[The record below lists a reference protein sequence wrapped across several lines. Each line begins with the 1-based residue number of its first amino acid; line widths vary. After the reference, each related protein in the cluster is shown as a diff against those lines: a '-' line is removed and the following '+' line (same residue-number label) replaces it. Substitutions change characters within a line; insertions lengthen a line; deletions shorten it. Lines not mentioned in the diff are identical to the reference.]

1 MVSGIGWGGV
11 MGRPGRWGDLGSRSV
26 PLLHTPSPLPPPP
39 SVCWGSGGR
48 RISIFSLSPAPHTRS
63 SPSSSLP
70 LALNTPC
77 AVPQMSGVSQPCHTA
92 FSTPTWAQPTMTPTS
107 ASPSRGCHS
116 IPPLV
121 TVTPHPSCRCSQD
134 PPGLRIGPLIPEQ
147 DYERLEDCDP
157 DGSQDSP
164 LHGEEQQPLLH
175 VPEGLRGSWH
185 HIQNLDSFFTKI
197 SFGTK
202 NGRIY
207 HQRNGFACI
216 LLEDV
221 FQLGQFIFI
230 VTFTTFLLRCVDYD
244 VLFANQP
251 NNQTRLGLLHNKVT
265 LSDAVLSS
273 AQCAERI
280 HSSSLLVFLLVLAA
294 GFWLFQLLRSVYNLF
309 SYWDIQVFYKEA
321 LHICPEELSSMP
333 WAEVQSRLL
342 ALQRSG
348 GLCVQPRPLTE
359 LDVHHRIL
367 RYTNYQVALANK
379 GLLPARCPLPC
390 GASVA
395 FLSRGLALNID
406 LLLFRGPFSLFR
418 GGWELPDAYKRSE
431 QRGALANRLGRAAL
445 LLAAANLAL
454 SPLVLAW
461 QVLHAFYSHA
471 ELLRREPGALGT
483 RGWSRLARL
492 QLRHFNELPHEL
504 RARLA
509 RAYRP
514 ATSFLRAAA
523 PPAPLLALLGRQIVF
538 YAGALF
544 AALLVF
550 TLYDEDVLTVQ
561 HVLTSMTALGV
572 TATVARS
579 FLPEEQFQG
588 RSAPQLLQAALAHMH
603 YLPEEPGAAG
613 KVSAYRQMA
622 QLLQYRA
629 VSLLEELLS
638 PLLTPLFLFFWLRP
652 RALEIIDFFHHF
664 TVDVAGVG
672 DICSFAL
679 MDVKR
684 HGHPQWLSADQT
696 EASLAQRAE
705 DGKTEL
711 SLMRFSLVH
720 PQWRPPGNSSKF
732 LGSLW
737 DRVQQDA
744 ASWGATSV
752 RSPPTPGLL
761 NDSSLPLPEA
771 FLANLLMH
779 PILPPKDLSPTAPS
793 PAAATASLLASIS
806 RIAQDPGCVSP
817 GSNGGQKLA
826 QFPELAS
833 TEMSLH
839 AIYLHQLHQQQ
850 QHELWGEA
858 SASSLSRPWS
868 SPSHPLSPD
877 EEKPS
882 WSSDGSSPASS
893 PRQQWR
899 TQRAQNLFPRELQE
913 TTETQQEPGQAPSN
927 D

>member
-1 MVSGIGWGGV
+1 MVSQIGWGGRR
-11 MGRPGRWGDLGSRSV
+11 GRLGRWGDLGPGSV
-26 PLLHTPSPLPPPP
+26 PLLPMPLPSPPPP
-39 SVCWGSGGR
+39 SCRGPGGG

-63 SPSSSLP
+63 SPSSFSP
-70 LALNTPC
+70 PTPRPPC
-77 AVPQMSGVSQPCHTA
+77 SVLQGTGAQPCHSA
-92 FSTPTWAQPTMTPTS
+92 LPTPATPPTQAQPAMTPAS
-107 ASPSRGCHS
+107 ASPSWGSHCT
-116 IPPLV
+116 PPLASA
-121 TVTPHPSCRCSQD
+121 TPPPSHQCPQD
-134 PPGLRIGPLIPEQ
+134 SPGLRVGPLIPEQ

-157 DGSQDSP
+157 EGSQDSP
-164 LHGEEQQPLLH
+164 IHGEEQQPLLH
-175 VPEGLRGSWH
+175 VPEGLCGSWH

-197 SFGTK
+197 YS
-202 NGRIY
+202 Y

-230 VTFTTFLLRCVDYD
+230 VTFTTFLLRCVDYN
-244 VLFANQP
+244 VLFANP
-251 NNQTRLGLLHNKVT
+251 PSNRTRPGPFHSKVT
-265 LSDAVLSS
+265 LSDAILPS

-280 HSSSLLVFLLVLAA
+280 RSSPLLVLLLVLAA
-294 GFWLFQLLRSVYNLF
+294 GFWLVQLLRSVCNLF
-309 SYWDIQVFYKEA
+309 SYWDIQVFYREA
-321 LHICPEELSSMP
+321 LHIPPEELSSVP

-342 ALQRSG
+342 ALQQSG

-379 GLLPARCPLPC
+379 GLLPARCPLPW
-390 GASVA
+390 GGSAA
-395 FLSRGLALNID
+395 FLSRGLALNVD

-418 GGWELPDAYKRSE
+418 GGWELPHAYKRSD
-431 QRGALANRLGRAAL
+431 QRGALAARWGRTVL
-445 LLAAANLAL
+445 LLAALNLAL

-461 QVLHAFYSHA
+461 QVLHAFYSHV
-471 ELLRREPGALGT
+471 ELLRREPGALGA

-514 ATSFLRAAA
+514 AAAFLRTAA
-523 PPAPLLALLGRQIVF
+523 PPAPLRALLARQIVF
-538 YAGALF
+538 FAGALF
-544 AALLVF
+544 AALLVL
-550 TLYDEDVLTVQ
+550 TVYDEDVLAVE
-561 HVLTSMTALGV
+561 HVLTAMTALGV

-579 FLPEEQFQG
+579 FIPEEQCQG
-588 RSAPQLLQAALAHMH
+588 RAPQLLLQTALAHMH
-603 YLPEEPGAAG
+603 YLPEEPGPG
-613 KVSAYRQMA
+613 GRDRAYRQMA

-638 PLLTPLFLFFWLRP
+638 PLLTPLFLLFWFRP

-684 HGHPQWLSADQT
+684 HGHPQWLSAGQT
-696 EASLAQRAE
+696 EASLSQRAE

-711 SLMRFSLVH
+711 SLMRFSLAH
-720 PQWRPPGNSSKF
+720 PLWRPPGHSSKF
-732 LGSLW
+732 LGHLW
-737 DRVQQDA
+737 GRVQQDA
-744 ASWGATSV
+744 AAWGATSA
-752 RSPPTPGLL
+752 RSPPTPGVLS
-761 NDSSLPLPEA
+761 NCTSPLPEA
-771 FLANLLMH
+771 FLANLFMH
-779 PILPPKDLSPTAPS
+779 PLLPPRDLSPTAPC

-806 RIAQDPGCVSP
+806 RIAQDPSSVSP
-817 GSNGGQKLA
+817 GGTGGQKLA
-826 QFPELAS
+826 QLPELAS
-833 TEMSLH
+833 AEMSLH

-850 QHELWGEA
+850 QQEPWGEA
-858 SASSLSRPWS
+858 AASVLSRPYS
-868 SPSHPLSPD
+868 SPSQPPSPD

-893 PRQQWR
+893 PRQQWG
-899 TQRAQNLFPRELQE
+899 TQRARNLFPGGFQV
-913 TTETQQEPGQAPSN
+913 TTDTQKEPDEASCT

>member
-1 MVSGIGWGGV
+1 MAEATSLTVSQMGLGGNR
-11 MGRPGRWGDLGSRSV
+11 GRLGRWGDLGSGSV
-26 PLLHTPSPLPPPP
+26 PLLPTPSPPPRPP
-39 SVCWGSGGR
+39 SCWRPGGG
-48 RISIFSLSPAPHTRS
+48 RISIFSLSSAPHTRS
-63 SPSSSLP
+63 SPSAFLP
-70 LALNTPC
+70 PGLGSHCPVLQVLGP
-77 AVPQMSGVSQPCHTA
+77 SQPHHSA
-92 FSTPTWAQPTMTPTS
+92 LSTPTWAQPMKTSTS
-107 ASPSRGCHS
+107 ASPSWGSHS
-116 IPPLV
+116 IPPLAS
-121 TVTPHPSCRCSQD
+121 VTPPPSRRCPQD
-134 PPGLRIGPLIPEQ
+134 PPGLRMGPLIPEQ

-157 DGSQDSP
+157 EGSQDSP

-197 SFGTK
+197 Y
-202 NGRIY
+202 NY

-221 FQLGQFIFI
+221 FQLGQFVFI
-230 VTFTTFLLRCVDYD
+230 VTFTTFLICCVDYN

-251 NNQTRLGLLHNKVT
+251 NNHTTSGPLHSKVT
-265 LSDAVLSS
+265 LSDAILSS

-280 HSSSLLVFLLVLAA
+280 RSSPLLVFLLVLAS
-294 GFWLFQLLRSVYNLF
+294 GFWLFQLLRSVCNLF
-309 SYWDIQVFYKEA
+309 SYWDIRVFYREA
-321 LHICPEELSSMP
+321 LHIPPEELSSMP

-390 GASVA
+390 GGSVA
-395 FLSRGLALNID
+395 FLSRGLALNVD

-431 QRGALANRLGRAAL
+431 QRGALAARLGRTAL
-445 LLAAANLAL
+445 LLAVANLAL

-471 ELLRREPGALGT
+471 ELLRREPGALGA
-483 RGWSRLARL
+483 RRWSRLARL

-514 ATSFLRAAA
+514 ATAFLRAAA
-523 PPAPLLALLGRQIVF
+523 QPAPLLELLARQVVF

-544 AALLVF
+544 AALLLLTV
-550 TLYDEDVLTVQ
+550 YDEDVLAVQ
-561 HVLTSMTALGV
+561 HVLATTTVLGV

-579 FLPEEQFQG
+579 FLPEEQLQG
-588 RSAPQLLQAALAHMH
+588 RSAPLLLQAALAHMH
-603 YLPEEPGAAG
+603 YLPEEPGLAG
-613 KVSAYRQMA
+613 QAGAYRQMA

-638 PLLTPLFLFFWLRP
+638 PLLAPLFLYFWFRP

-684 HGHPQWLSADQT
+684 HGHPQWLSAGQT

-711 SLMRFSLVH
+711 SLMRFSLAH
-720 PQWRPPGNSSKF
+720 PQWRPPGHSSKF
-732 LGSLW
+732 LGHLW
-737 DRVQQDA
+737 GRVQQDA
-744 ASWGATSV
+744 ATWGATSV
-752 RSPPTPGLL
+752 RSPTTPGLL
-761 NDSSLPLPEA
+761 SDSASSLPEA
-771 FLANLLMH
+771 FLANLLVH
-779 PILPPKDLSPTAPS
+779 PLLPPRDLSPTAPC

-806 RIAQDPGCVSP
+806 RIPQDASCVSP
-817 GSNGGQKLA
+817 GGTGGQKLT
-826 QFPELAS
+826 QLPDLAS
-833 TEMSLH
+833 AEMSLH

-850 QHELWGEA
+850 QQELWGEV

-868 SPSHPLSPD
+868 SPSHPPSPD

-899 TQRAQNLFPRELQE
+899 TQTAQNLFPGGIQE
-913 TTETQQEPGQAPSN
+913 TMETQQEPGQAPST